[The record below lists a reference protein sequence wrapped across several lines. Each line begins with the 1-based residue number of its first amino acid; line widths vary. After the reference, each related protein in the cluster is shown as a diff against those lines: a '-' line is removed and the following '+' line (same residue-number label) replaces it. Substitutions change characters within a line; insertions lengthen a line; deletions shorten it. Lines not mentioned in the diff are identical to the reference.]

1 MNKTREKIIY
11 GALELFNQH
20 GERGITT
27 NHIAA
32 YVEVS
37 PGNLYYYFRN
47 KQEIVRAI
55 FTLYSDEL
63 LERFT
68 PIKGHCEALPFL
80 KRNLDSLFTLMW
92 KYRFFY
98 ASLPET
104 LSRDEQLH
112 LEYIATQE
120 RLNKNLIEIMR
131 VFVQLNFLKANED
144 EIKETVTTLHLIASN
159 WLTYCF
165 SISPEAQITKPLI
178 YQGMLQMIAVVK
190 PLTTTQGLK
199 QLVSLEGSIKVLS
212 AREEPK
218 EQSIHS
224 PSPTAQQERE

>member
-1 MNKTREKIIY
+1 MKNTREKIIY

-27 NHIAA
+27 NHIAV

-63 LERFT
+63 QERFT
-68 PIKGHCEALPFL
+68 PIKGYCEALPFL
-80 KRNLDSLFTLMW
+80 KHNLDSMFTLMW

-104 LSRDEQLH
+104 LSRDEQLR

-120 RLNKNLIEIMR
+120 RLNTNLIDIMR
-131 VFVQLNFLKANED
+131 VFVQLGFLKATEQQ
-144 EIKETVTTLHLIASN
+144 IKETVTTLHLIASN
-159 WLTYCF
+159 WLTYR
-165 SISPEAQITKPLI
+165 SAISPQPQITKQLI
-178 YQGMLQMIAVVK
+178 HQGMLQMIIVVK
-190 PLTTTQGLK
+190 PLATTPGLK
-199 QLVSLEGSIKVLS
+199 QLVSLEESIKVLS
-212 AREEPK
+212 LRDESK

-224 PSPTAQQERE
+224 PPSTQKAYE